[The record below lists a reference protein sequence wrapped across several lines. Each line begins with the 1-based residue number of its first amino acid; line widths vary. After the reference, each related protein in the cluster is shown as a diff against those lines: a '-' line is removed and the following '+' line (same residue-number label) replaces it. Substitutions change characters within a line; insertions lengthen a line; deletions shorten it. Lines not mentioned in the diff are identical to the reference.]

1 MARKSKKMLSYY
13 AWYRKIRT
21 PKFKSVARFKG
32 NKILT
37 SDPVF
42 ISKVQEASTMKLE
55 YAPILGH
62 IGLQY
67 NIINETNNVVVGKVD
82 RALNVYTADEKYV
95 GTIYN
100 QLKIITRVI
109 IYALLIALVL
119 ALGLGNLHSTGYLVK
134 PENVIISEHDGGVVV
149 DKWNILL
156 DAYSRKLI
164 VPEYES
170 AYHFYVTNDNYA
182 DCYIAFDFDEV
193 NEWNLNIEYRL
204 YYDGEYLVGGNDSW
218 VTYDVLKASEILVK
232 AKEKEKF
239 RLDWRWADTDK
250 KQTELGIEGAATYTV
265 VVKITTQF
273 VK

>member
-42 ISKVQEASTMKLE
+42 ISKVQDASTMKLE

-67 NIINETNNVVVGKVD
+67 TIVNEVSNEVVAKVD
-82 RALNVYTADEKYV
+82 KALNVYTVDEKYV

-100 QLKIITRVI
+100 QFKIITRI
-109 IYALLIALVL
+109 IFYLLLLALLIAL
-119 ALGLGNLHSTGYLVK
+119 GIGNLHSTGYLVK
-134 PENVIISEHDGGVVV
+134 PENVIISEHDGGIVV

-156 DAYSRKLI
+156 DAYNRKLI

-170 AYHFYVTNDNYA
+170 AYHFNVLNDNYA

-193 NEWNLNIEYRL
+193 NEWDLNIEFRL

-218 VTYDVLKASEILVK
+218 VNYDELKASNILIK

-239 RLDWRWADTDK
+239 RLDWRWTDTDEV
-250 KQTELGIEGAATYTV
+250 QTEIGTEGVATYTV
-265 VVKITTQF
+265 IVKITTQY
-273 VK
+273 VN

>member
-62 IGLQY
+62 IGLRY

-119 ALGLGNLHSTGYLVK
+119 VLGLGNLHSTGYLVK

-156 DAYSRKLI
+156 DAYNRKLV
-164 VPEYES
+164 VPEYKS
-170 AYHFYVTNDNYA
+170 AYHFNVLNDNYA

-193 NEWNLNIEYRL
+193 NEWNLNIEFRL
-204 YYDGEYLVGGNDSW
+204 YYEGEYLVGGNDSW
-218 VTYDVLKASEILVK
+218 VNYDELKASNILVK

-250 KQTELGIEGAATYTV
+250 KQTELGIEGVATYTII
-265 VVKITTQF
+265 VKITTQYGN
-273 VK
+273 

>member
-218 VTYDVLKASEILVK
+218 VNYDVLKASNILVK

-239 RLDWRWADTDK
+239 RLDWRWADTDEV
-250 KQTELGIEGAATYTV
+250 QTELGIEGAATYTI